1 MTQVGAVRL
10 KRCCETLLLN
20 WEGDG
25 WVASSALLCYQKTRP
40 PRLLG
45 SLFNVI
51 GMVWFEMAV
60 DQVRSY
66 IWEWVKLYD
75 DDEWWW
81 MMMMMMDDDD
91 YGWWWWWM
99 MMSGGEC
106 WWRVF
111 SDEECWVMRKVKSLW
126 EGFKNSIGTRKYFDL
141 TRLKPRVLKKS
152 KFFSLCNM
160 GCCVNYYIDWLI
172 IW

>member
-1 MTQVGAVRL
+1 MKTPSLTNCFRGCDYLSTSFQSGTDSLSKSCRCVSKSFSCGVRL
-10 KRCCETLLLN
+10 KRCCETFFLN
-20 WEGDG
+20 WEWDG
-25 WVASSALLCYQKTRP
+25 WVASSALLCYQKARP

-66 IWEWVKLYD
+66 IQEWVKLYD

-81 MMMMMMDDDD
+81 VM
-91 YGWWWWWM
+91 M

-106 WWRVF
+106 WWRVLSNEEWWVMR
-111 SDEECWVMRKVKSLW
+111 SDEEWDVWWVMSYEVW
-126 EGFKNSIGTRKYFDL
+126 EQ
-141 TRLKPRVLKKS
+141 VLQPGIEHRS
-152 KFFSLCNM
+152 
-160 GCCVNYYIDWLI
+160 
-172 IW
+172 